1 MNVLSREGEEWEKK
15 CFTKNGFFT
24 TNLFLTREGGVLLDQ
39 NIFTTGGGET
49 RKKEKK
55 SFKVFI
61 LTTRKELFNHKM
73 FLFFPQ
79 EHEKMKWNFFFCNF
93 CTEILV
99 LNQINFFFH
108 VSNRGNKKIHKCS
121 AEYISCELWQIY
133 STRLLSWQGQRFNSM
148 FPEIFVFPVCY
159 MICLIFNKVQFT

>member
-1 MNVLSREGEEWEKK
+1 MLEKGLSFFYQEKIFFNVNVLSREGEEWEKK

-79 EHEKMKWNFFFCNF
+79 EHEKMKWNFFF
-93 CTEILV
+93 L
-99 LNQINFFFH
+99 
-108 VSNRGNKKIHKCS
+108 
-121 AEYISCELWQIY
+121 
-133 STRLLSWQGQRFNSM
+133 
-148 FPEIFVFPVCY
+148 
-159 MICLIFNKVQFT
+159 